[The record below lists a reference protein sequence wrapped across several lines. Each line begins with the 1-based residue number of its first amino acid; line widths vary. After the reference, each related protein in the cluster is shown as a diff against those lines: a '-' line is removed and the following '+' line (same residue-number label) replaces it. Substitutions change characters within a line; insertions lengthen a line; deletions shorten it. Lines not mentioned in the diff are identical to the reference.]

1 VLWNGFVDCV
11 CDTDSMNHRSPKVT
25 AQNFLHVNVNSLNK
39 GAGILQSTK
48 KDFVLRRQG
57 EWDILH
63 IKVHVKQQ
71 CRYYGEQQFL
81 YYTCAKNKSV

>member
-48 KDFVLRRQG
+48 KDFVLRR
-57 EWDILH
+57 
-63 IKVHVKQQ
+63 
-71 CRYYGEQQFL
+71 
-81 YYTCAKNKSV
+81 